1 MSNDWNCRLVLVAL
15 AAALTLFGC
24 RGRPIQTIF
33 RGDMTMDG
41 RVVTTGDMNMKGD
54 MTMSGEMAT
63 VMRTDNRASRLQ
75 LIPVYAAST
84 SPQRPDGCVA
94 VIDVDG
100 LLVNRNLS
108 GVGSFGEN
116 PVALFREKLDAVA
129 CREDVSA
136 IVLRINSPGGGVTA
150 ADVMARDISQVQLQ
164 RNIPV
169 VACLMDVGAG
179 GAYYLAAGADHIVA
193 HPTSVVGGIG
203 VVLNVYNMED
213 GLAQFGI
220 VAIPVKAGELI
231 DMATPQR
238 VMEKEE
244 REILQGI
251 ADQFHGRFIRRVKDS
266 RDKVT
271 DEAIFDGR
279 VVTGEQAVA
288 LGLADQIGYL
298 DDAIVQARQLAGL
311 SDDSP
316 VVMLRRESDRAYTL
330 LDVTPNTPTTSSIIP
345 LRLPGLDRSALPT
358 FLYMWQADPSL
369 VTTSGG

>member
-1 MSNDWNCRLVLVAL
+1 MTTERSCRTAVIACLLL
-15 AAALTLFGC
+15 AMCGC
-24 RGRPIQTIF
+24 RGRPLQTIL
-33 RGDMTMDG
+33 R
-41 RVVTTGDMNMKGD
+41 GD

-63 VMRTDNRASRLQ
+63 VMRTDNRASRLRVV
-75 LIPVYAAST
+75 PVYAASAQNVRHAP
-84 SPQRPDGCVA
+84 SVA

-108 GVGSFGEN
+108 GFGSFGEN
-116 PVALFREKLDAVA
+116 PVALFREKLDCIA
-129 CREDVSA
+129 CNEQISA
-136 IVLRINSPGGGVTA
+136 IVLRINSPGGGVAA
-150 ADVMARDISQVQLQ
+150 ADMMARDLQHLKAQ

-179 GAYYLAAGADHIVA
+179 GGYYLATGADRIIT

-203 VVLNVYNMED
+203 VLLNVYNMED

-220 VAIPVKAGELI
+220 VSIPVKAGERI
-231 DMATPQR
+231 DLATPER
-238 VMEKEE
+238 LMEREE
-244 REILQGI
+244 RDILQGI
-251 ADQFHGRFIRRVKDS
+251 ADQFHDRFIRRVREARS
-266 RDKVT
+266 QVRD
-271 DEAIFDGR
+271 DAIFDGR
-279 VVTGEQAVA
+279 VVTGEQAVV
-288 LGLADQIGYL
+288 LGLADQLGYL

-311 SDDSP
+311 PAESSI
-316 VVMLRRESDRAYTL
+316 VMLRRESDRAYTP